1 MKEEEIEY
9 LLFLFTLSVTSAN
22 YQYNDKR
29 SYDFFLLLEINRI

>member
-9 LLFLFTLSVTSAN
+9 LLFLFTLSVTNVN